1 MARFDFDQ
9 RTRTPSEIHN
19 TTIGEFHL
27 DEVPTLIVDR
37 GDLATR
43 AFVASG
49 LDQFGVSVDGQTF
62 TWQLDD
68 NGDLEVVE
76 GDTGSG
82 SLVSLSTEW
91 FSDLVNDVRS
101 AVALMISEE
110 FEMPRGNIV
119 QVINW
124 EPVLRALV
132 DGRPANEPGLIT
144 FKDRQ
149 GAQLDLNRKFVV
161 DDDPADIANFLAET
175 GFLHFKAVFSEI
187 EMARLSELMDEWR
200 ARMTPGDRR
209 AWYAKRGDEEIC
221 VRVTGLTGNDLDFPY
236 EERLNPIAA
245 VTGKG
250 HQFVGSDLLVK
261 PVGIEEGISDLPWHK
276 DCALGLHSYSCASL
290 TFGVSVTGSDE
301 TNGQL
306 GVVAGSHRV
315 NIPLFD
321 VSDELD
327 LPQLFL
333 STDVGDVTVHLSCA
347 MHCATP
353 PEHTERRV
361 TYTSFKMPGS
371 IDELADKIRQ
381 VRDQAGRETYAPT

>member
-9 RTRTPSEIHN
+9 RTRTPSQIRE
-19 TTIGEFHL
+19 TTIEQFHL
-27 DEVPTLIVDR
+27 DDVPTLIIDR

-49 LDQFGVSVDGQTF
+49 LDQFGVSVDGRAF

-82 SLVSLSTEW
+82 SLVSLSTVW

-101 AVALMISEE
+101 SVALMISED
-110 FEMPRGNIV
+110 FEMLRGNIV

-132 DGRPANEPGLIT
+132 DGRTANEPGLIT

-149 GAQLDLNRKFVV
+149 GAELDLNQEFAI
-161 DDDPADIANFLAET
+161 DDDPLDIVNFLAET
-175 GFLHFKAVFSEI
+175 GFLHFKGVFSQD
-187 EMARLSELMDEWR
+187 EMAHLSELMDAWR

-209 AWYAKRGDEEIC
+209 AWYAKRGEEEIC
-221 VRVTGLTGNDLDFPY
+221 VRVTDLTGDELDFPF
-236 EERLNPIAA
+236 EDRLSPIAA
-245 VTGKG
+245 VTGKD

-261 PVGIEEGISDLPWHK
+261 PVGISEGISDLPWHK

-306 GVVAGSHRV
+306 GIVAGSHRV
-315 NIPLFD
+315 NTPLFD

-333 STDVGDVTVHLSCA
+333 NTDVGDVTVHLSCA

-353 PEHTERRV
+353 PQHSERRV
-361 TYTSFKMPGS
+361 TYTSFKLPGS
-371 IDELADKIRQ
+371 IDELADKIRH